1 MEINMK
7 KNESMTASEICKK
20 LFYGTGEIN
29 YYMLSKA
36 IDDSNKITHTD
47 ELVR

>member
-1 MEINMK
+1 MK

-29 YYMLSKA
+29 YYMLYNA
-36 IDDSNKITHTD
+36 IDNSNKIHDKTHTD
-47 ELVR
+47 EMVR